1 VANVSLI
8 GTSLIDFYLN
18 YGGNLAGMCAAI
30 HSRESRKAYQWRSI
44 HWQRPGGF
52 KVEASQDFSV
62 TAERPVDWDRIG
74 MMFVTFG
81 IACSGIATLLY
92 GLGFLIQALSH
103 HA

>member
-1 VANVSLI
+1 
-8 GTSLIDFYLN
+8 
-18 YGGNLAGMCAAI
+18 M
-30 HSRESRKAYQWRSI
+30 
-44 HWQRPGGF
+44 
-52 KVEASQDFSV
+52 EASQDFSV